1 MKTNDQVCS
10 QKVTAALKALMQRQT
25 FHHCSFCAVIT
36 APALLAETEN
46 PKPSARF
53 ELQQKK
59 MRPGESNRGD
69 S

>member
-1 MKTNDQVCS
+1 MTRFVLERSLQLSKPGCS
-10 QKVTAALKALMQRQT
+10 NLPPVY
-25 FHHCSFCAVIT
+25 SFWAVIT
-36 APALLAETEN
+36 APALLAESAN
-46 PKPSARF
+46 PKLGARF

>member
-1 MKTNDQVCS
+1 MTRFVLERSLQLSKPGCS
-10 QKVTAALKALMQRQT
+10 NLPPVY
-25 FHHCSFCAVIT
+25 SFWAVIT
-36 APALLAETEN
+36 APALLAESAN
-46 PKPSARF
+46 PKLGAGF

>member
-1 MKTNDQVCS
+1 MTRFVLERSPQLSKPGCRD
-10 QKVTAALKALMQRQT
+10 LPPL
-25 FHHCSFCAVIT
+25 HSFCAVIT
-36 APALLAETEN
+36 APALLAETAN
-46 PKPSARF
+46 PKLGARF